1 MRIEVIKPFNHL
13 MSVLNIAICISEMVH
28 KRFLF
33 LGRDILVVR
42 DFLFGIL
49 GVIAFVV
56 MHIKMELIMV

>member
-1 MRIEVIKPFNHL
+1 
-13 MSVLNIAICISEMVH
+13 MSVLNIAICISEMAH

-33 LGRDILVVR
+33 FGRDILVVR
-42 DFLFGIL
+42 DFVFGIL

>member
-1 MRIEVIKPFNHL
+1 
-13 MSVLNIAICISEMVH
+13 MSVLNIAICISEVAY

-33 LGRDILVVR
+33 LGRDILVVG
-42 DFLFGIL
+42 DFVFGIL